1 MTILSSEAWN
11 VHGDLWRAHAAE
23 LSPDVSARLEGASLL
38 DAEDV
43 AASWEVGR
51 QWHRRLAAV
60 LAEVG
65 ILALPTLAAEPPT
78 IEDSARL
85 SDIRYASPFNL
96 AGVPAISLPI
106 ATTGRLPASLQ
117 LVGPAGSEALLL
129 ATAAAVEAASGW
141 TGSV

>member
-1 MTILSSEAWN
+1 
-11 VHGDLWRAHAAE
+11 
-23 LSPDVSARLEGASLL
+23 
-38 DAEDV
+38 
-43 AASWEVGR
+43 
-51 QWHRRLAAV
+51 V